1 MNRPPPRKNESRWIE
16 RESFIEPFET
26 AYAADPNVDI
36 DPFVPPPKHPFR
48 LKVLE
53 ELVRIDLEH
62 HWLRGEPRWLEDYFH
77 RYPELFDASAA
88 VRTLAFEEYRMRR
101 RAGQTVHAEE
111 YRRRFGIDPS
121 RAIRDDMPETGL
133 LLEAVTPKPPPDRFA
148 QLTTAL
154 PRVGDCIL
162 DYELVAELGAGAF
175 GQVFLAH
182 KRKSQ
187 RPVAIKVIPQIGS
200 ETAAVVRLRH
210 PHIVP
215 IRSVHR
221 TTGVQAVVMPY
232 RGAVTLAHAQLGI
245 RSGKFPTSGA
255 ALFAVQRPGL
265 PSASTNGQ
273 SLRPALVAASY
284 CDAAI
289 WLVARLADGL
299 AHAHARCVM
308 HRDLKPAN
316 VLIADDGTPMLLD
329 FNPATAARRD
339 DKPYGPSPGG
349 TLPYMSPEQ
358 LDAFIGNPRA
368 IDQRADLYGLG
379 VILFQLLTGRMPYP
393 SPHDLSPERLS
404 ATLLVRLR
412 PAPRVRSINSAI
424 PADAEAIVS
433 SLLQPDPDL
442 RLQTAAEVRDRLDAI
457 VPHLPKRLPTWRER
471 VTGWLRSTNFF

>member
-1 MNRPPPRKNESRWIE
+1 MNRLPRKNESRWIE

-36 DPFVPPPKHPFR
+36 DSFVPPPRHPFR

-77 RYPELFDASAA
+77 RFPELFDASAA

-101 RAGQTVHAEE
+101 RAGHAVHAEE

-133 LLEAVTPKPPPDRFA
+133 LLETLTPKPPPDRFA

-162 DYELVAELGAGAF
+162 DYQLIAELGAGAF

-187 RPVAIKVIPQIGS
+187 RPVAIKVIPQLGS

-221 TTGVQAVVMPY
+221 TSDVQAVVMPY

-245 RSGKFPTSGA
+245 RSGNFPTSGA
-255 ALFAVQRPGL
+255 ALFAVQRQGL
-265 PSASTNGQ
+265 PAATTRGH
-273 SLRPALVAASY
+273 LVRPALVAASY
-284 CDAAI
+284 FDAAI

-299 AHAHARCVM
+299 AHAHSRGLL

-329 FNPATAARRD
+329 FNLATAVRRG

-358 LDAFIGNPRA
+358 LDAFIGNPRT
-368 IDQRADLYGLG
+368 IDPRADLYGLG

-393 SPHDLSPERLS
+393 APHDLSPERLT

-412 PAPRVRSINSAI
+412 PAPLVRSINSNV
-424 PADAEAIVS
+424 PAEAEDIVKT
-433 SLLQPDPDL
+433 LLQPDPDL
-442 RLQTAAEVRDRLDAI
+442 RLTSAKVVRDRLDAI
-457 VPHLPKRLPTWRER
+457 VPHLPKRPPNWRER
-471 VTGWLRSTNFF
+471 VTGWLRSTKIF